1 MARWQS
7 RRTCIHLLEDSEGL
21 WRTLKISFYLLRV
34 EGHARTPKYN
44 LLLNIHRQE
53 NVESHQKK
61 IPHIQGQR
69 KSPSKMVGGV
79 KSHLE
84 SNPIPA
90 RDAWRAQTK
99 PCAHQDPEAPQRLS
113 QTCIWV
119 SCGGMGQLILISL
132 HLNSNMWV
140 VALIS
145 LIGEA
150 RQILL
155 KSVKYQKDWDQ
166 TVETWWFRKR
176 VITFWAGEFKDFKSC
191 SRGETWA
198 SP

>member
-1 MARWQS
+1 MHS
-7 RRTCIHLLEDSEGL
+7 S
-21 WRTLKISFYLLRV
+21 S
-34 EGHARTPKYN
+34 ARTPKYN
-44 LLLNIHRQE
+44 LLLNNHRQE

-61 IPHIQGQR
+61 IPHVQGQR
-69 KSPSKMVGGV
+69 GNPSKMVGGV

-90 RDAWRAQTK
+90 RDAWRTQTK
-99 PCAHQDPEAPQRLS
+99 PCAHQDPETWTRPVFES
-113 QTCIWV
+113 PV
-119 SCGGMGQLILISL
+119 GGMGQLILISL

-140 VALIS
+140 VAVIS

-155 KSVKYQKDWDQ
+155 KSVNYQKNWDQ

-176 VITFWAGEFKDFKSC
+176 VITFWAGEFKDFKSY